1 MKPIVFLGAGRI
13 TSALVEGLRASGYRG
28 QMVVHDRNP
37 AKMSTLQRRFGA
49 VAEDSLTRAVQKAG
63 VLVLSVR
70 PPDVAPLLRSIGEI
84 AGTTIGI
91 SLAAGIPLKKLRGS
105 LGSGLMWARVMPSPV
120 CRSGRGLTAVSFD
133 ARMPAHSRQIVRSL
147 FARVGEVLEVPERQ
161 FDAFTVTY
169 SSSHGYH
176 ALSVLAEAAVKLGL
190 NRKAALAAAAHA
202 LEGGIRHW
210 REGQQS
216 LASLI
221 HEAATPGGIAATV
234 MQTAGRAGYA
244 RIVEKALRAGWKRAQ
259 ANATFLSQPFLVR
272 ARRARRAIRTPR

>member
-13 TSALVEGLRASGYRG
+13 TSALVEGLRGSGYRR
-28 QMVVHDRNP
+28 QLVVHDRNP
-37 AKMSTLQRRFGA
+37 AKMTALQRKFGA
-49 VAEDSLTRAVQKAG
+49 AAERDLHRAVRKAG
-63 VLVLSVR
+63 VVVVAVR
-70 PPDVAPLLRSIGEI
+70 PADVRPLLKSMGDAAGPAIGVC
-84 AGTTIGI
+84 
-91 SLAAGIPLKKLRGS
+91 LAAGIPLRKLRGS
-105 LGSGLMWARVMPSPV
+105 LASALMWARAMPSPV

-133 ARMPAHSRQIVRSL
+133 ARMPARSRQIVRSL

-161 FDAFTVTY
+161 FDAFTAAY

-190 NRKAALAAAAHA
+190 NRKAALLAAAHA

-210 REGQQS
+210 RESQKT

-234 MQTAGRAGYA
+234 MQTADQAGYA
-244 RIVEKALRAGWKRAQ
+244 RIIEKALRAGWKRAQ
-259 ANATFLSQPFLVR
+259 ANSR
-272 ARRARRAIRTPR
+272 S